1 MIFIRADA
9 NKIIGTGHI
18 MRCKTIAD
26 ALIENGVEIAF
37 VTADH
42 FSDEI
47 IRDTRCKHLVLDTLW
62 NDLHQEISG
71 LEQLIDVYNPSL
83 LLIDSYYVTE
93 EYLAHIRKKSKIAY
107 IDDLNKRCWP
117 VSYLIN
123 YNVYSNVY
131 DYSQYENTDTRLL
144 LGTQYTPLR
153 NEFVF
158 ADEKIIKKRVKNI
171 LISAGG
177 ADPEN
182 ITKRIMD
189 FILCD
194 RELDDYDFHFILG
207 VLNPRIEEIKLLA
220 EQHDNIKLHINEH
233 EMAKLMR
240 SCDIAISASGTTL
253 YELCSCGV
261 PTITYTLAD
270 NQIIAAEQFENLNI
284 MINAGDCRGNNG
296 FIENLNVLLKQLINN
311 YDLRQKMSYEMQ
323 KLVDGNGAHRIAL
336 ELMRTS

>member
-18 MRCKTIAD
+18 MRCKAIAD
-26 ALIENGVEIAF
+26 ALIENGVDIAF

-42 FSDEI
+42 SSDEI
-47 IRDTRCKHLVLDTLW
+47 IRNVRCKHLVLDSLW
-62 NDLHQEISG
+62 NDLHQEITQ

-83 LLIDSYYVTE
+83 FLIDSYYVTE
-93 EYLAHIRKKSKIAY
+93 EYLAHIRKKRKIAY
-107 IDDLNKRCWP
+107 IDDLNKKCWS

-123 YNVYSNVY
+123 YNVYSKVY

-158 ADEKIIKKRVKNI
+158 TNEKIIKRRVKDI

-177 ADPEN
+177 SDPEN

-189 FILCD
+189 FILRD
-194 RELDDYDFHFILG
+194 KELKDYDFHFIVG
-207 VLNPRIEEIKLLA
+207 VLNPRIDEIKLLA
-220 EQHDNIKLHINEH
+220 EHHDNIKLHINEH

-261 PTITYTLAD
+261 PTITFTLAD

-336 ELMRTS
+336 ELMRTL